1 MIWLW
6 LALAGWIG
14 VLALGWALCRMA
26 AGDDVPGAQQRL
38 LAMLAEQ
45 ADQRERADDRAI
57 AENLDI

>member
-14 VLALGWALCRMA
+14 ALALGWALCRMA

-38 LAMLAEQ
+38 LALLAGTLQGMDE
-45 ADQRERADDRAI
+45 AG
-57 AENLDI
+57 